1 MMQWILREAA
11 DYVREGLE
19 PLGYKVR
26 YPEEVIRD
34 RLSVFLSASHP
45 VTHGSWPYPPNVI
58 EVGGMHL
65 KDPKTLPRNLKKF
78 MDSAARG
85 VVYVSFGSTIKPSQ
99 MPKKKLSAFIETFK
113 RLEESVL
120 WKWDAD
126 IQDLPEN
133 VLTSSWV
140 PQQDVLG
147 HPNLKVFVTHGGMGS
162 VMEAIHHKAK
172 ILGIPLLND
181 QRPNLKRAAR
191 HGNARMLE
199 WSNLTAAGLT
209 SAIRDVIDD
218 DKMGAAAESVHS
230 IYVDRQHR
238 PVDTAV
244 WWMEYSVRHEGAD
257 ILHST
262 LYEDSPWY
270 QFHHVDVA
278 AFAVA
283 VLAAI
288 CSAIALFFYFCCK
301 IVCCR
306 TKVKTE

>member
-99 MPKKKLSAFIETFK
+99 MPKEKLSAFIETFK

-162 VMEAIHHKAK
+162 VMEAIHHKE
-172 ILGIPLLND
+172 
-181 QRPNLKRAAR
+181 RATYSVEFVICR
-191 HGNARMLE
+191 IS
-199 WSNLTAAGLT
+199 SNLTRFATEFWTNLFQIRSQTPNPSNLT
-209 SAIRDVIDD
+209 NELSTGQDFGNPTD
-218 DKMGAAAESVHS
+218 E
-230 IYVDRQHR
+230 R
-238 PVDTAV
+238 PVDQLEEGRQARERENAGV
-244 WWMEYSVRHEGAD
+244 ERPHRCGPHERHQGP
-257 ILHST
+257 
-262 LYEDSPWY
+262 DSK
-270 QFHHVDVA
+270 DK
-278 AFAVA
+278 
-283 VLAAI
+283 
-288 CSAIALFFYFCCK
+288 S
-301 IVCCR
+301 
-306 TKVKTE
+306 